1 MSHVHAVHLS
11 MMVKIPNR
19 NAYRVSSMN
28 YLATPISLIASSAI
42 WLALAETEC
51 WAQIPLE
58 TSIPS
63 PVETTP
69 VKSTDSLALLDTNLP
84 ASDPDSGQ
92 ALFSSLRRPV
102 DDWRIYN
109 KVSKIYAEQLEQDEQ
124 SWLDSGWSK
133 VDLATV
139 PTSAKIK
146 LPKADA
152 EPLSLDRI
160 CRATG
165 VVALG
170 GSMQNLST
178 GGAVIISPEGLAITN
193 FHVASLIN
201 DRIVIVLSDGTV
213 ARVIKIIAGNPNT
226 DVAIVQLDKQ
236 NLPWIPIAESEPVM
250 AETIQMLHHSE
261 SRYYT
266 YDTGYVKRY
275 PLLGHL
281 PWMEISADFA
291 PGGSGCGIYNGKY
304 ELVGLV
310 AIITMGDGPYIA
322 SRALNIP
329 PPEPTGTTDSI
340 TEQPASDPWAPDQR
354 VAGEANGHDAE
365 MVSAEGLNS
374 QVVKLAVPLSAIR
387 SLID

>member
-1 MSHVHAVHLS
+1 MSLVHKVRLS
-11 MMVKIPNR
+11 MKVKVLNR
-19 NAYRVSSMN
+19 NAYRVSPMN
-28 YLATPISLIASSAI
+28 YLATAIRLISSSAI
-42 WLALAETEC
+42 GLVLTATES
-51 WAQIPLE
+51 WAQIPVE
-58 TSIPS
+58 KSILS

-69 VKSTDSLALLDTNLP
+69 AESTKNLAPRNTNPLG
-84 ASDPDSGQ
+84 SDPDAGQ
-92 ALFSSLRRPV
+92 ALFSGLQRPV
-102 DDWRIYN
+102 DDLKTYN
-109 KVSKIYAEQLEQDEQ
+109 TISKIYTEQLNEAEQ

-170 GSMQNLST
+170 GSPQNFST
-178 GGAVIISPEGLAITN
+178 GGAVIISPDGLAVTN
-193 FHVASLIN
+193 FHVASAFN
-201 DRIVIVLSDGTV
+201 ERIVMVLTDGTV
-213 ARVIKIIAGNPNT
+213 ARVIKIIAGNPNS

-236 NLPWIPIAESEPVM
+236 NLPWIPIAESEPAM

-261 SRYYT
+261 ARYYT
-266 YDTGYVKRY
+266 YDMGYVKRY
-275 PLLGHL
+275 PSLGHL
-281 PWMEISADFA
+281 PWMEISAHFA
-291 PGGSGCGIYNGKY
+291 PGGSGCGIYNAKN

-322 SRALNIP
+322 SQALNIP
-329 PPEPTGTTDSI
+329 PPEPTGMAVNV
-340 TEQPASDPWAPDQR
+340 TEQPVSDSTAPDQA
-354 VAGEANGHDAE
+354 VSGEANDADA
-365 MVSAEGLNS
+365 MIVSAKALGA

-387 SLID
+387 SLIQ